1 MAWLAVATSAP
12 RRGVHRGVDSIC
24 AIKRAGD
31 AKESPAPPSASRP
44 PASACN
50 TSCAETSPPL
60 SSSPIAAATVTGT
73 RPGSAIGENSASH
86 TRRQIAAAADKAW
99 DECEAGLHQVLN
111 FYRMRVNSQA
121 GSIGSGAL
129 QQLPPVGEFRNVP
142 GIGHGGAPFAVGTPE
157 TVAEMLSAYRD
168 KRLTHLVL
176 TFHAPGMASEAVRRS
191 MRAFA
196 RDIMPA
202 IAAW

>member
-1 MAWLAVATSAP
+1 M
-12 RRGVHRGVDSIC
+12 
-24 AIKRAGD
+24 
-31 AKESPAPPSASRP
+31 
-44 PASACN
+44 
-50 TSCAETSPPL
+50 
-60 SSSPIAAATVTGT
+60 
-73 RPGSAIGENSASH
+73 
-86 TRRQIAAAADKAW
+86 
-99 DECEAGLHQVLN
+99 LN
-111 FYRMRVNSQA
+111 FYRMRVNPQA

-129 QQLPPVGEFRNVP
+129 EQLPPVGEFRNLP
-142 GIGHGGAPFAVGTPE
+142 GIGHGGAPFAVGTSE

-196 RDIMPA
+196 RNIMPA